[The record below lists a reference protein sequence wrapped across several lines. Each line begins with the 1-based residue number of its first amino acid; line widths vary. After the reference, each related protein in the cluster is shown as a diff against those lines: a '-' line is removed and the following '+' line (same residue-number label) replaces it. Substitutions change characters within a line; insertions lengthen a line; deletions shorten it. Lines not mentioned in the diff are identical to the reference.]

1 MRIDRRIKNGK
12 LSQTKPSK
20 GLLLLAEPFMADP
33 NFKRSVVFI
42 CEKQKSGSVGF
53 ILNRPMPLK
62 LSEAVEDI
70 VNFDATLYYGGPVQ
84 TDTLHFI
91 HNVPELEGSIKI
103 IEGLYWGGNFEA
115 LKAMINSGQVSPE
128 NFRFFLGYSGWD
140 MTQLD
145 SEMEENSWIAHPANA
160 AHVFKVKP
168 DKLWR
173 EVLVEKGGEY
183 AMMVNFPEDPSLN

>member
-1 MRIDRRIKNGK
+1 MENLRK
-12 LSQTKPSK
+12 LSDKKPSK
-20 GLLLLAEPFMADP
+20 GTLLLAEPFMLDP
-33 NFKRSVVFI
+33 NFKRTVVFL

-70 VNFDATLYYGGPVQ
+70 YNFDAQLYFGGPVQ

-91 HNVPELEGSIKI
+91 HNVPDLDSCIKI
-103 IEGLYWGGNFEA
+103 IDGLYWGGDFEA
-115 LKAMINSGQVSPE
+115 LKTRINSGEVKPE

-140 MTQLD
+140 MSQLD
-145 SEMEENSWIAHPANA
+145 NELQENSWILCPAKA
-160 AHVFKVKP
+160 SYVFNTQP
-168 DKLWR
+168 DILWKQ
-173 EVLVEKGGEY
+173 VLKEMGGDY

>member
-1 MRIDRRIKNGK
+1 MIKARKVNI
-12 LSQTKPSK
+12 TKPAK

-33 NFKRSVVFI
+33 NFKRSVVFL
-42 CEKQKSGSVGF
+42 CENQKSGSVGF

-70 VNFDATLYYGGPVQ
+70 YNFDATLYFGGPVQ

-91 HNVPELEGSIKI
+91 HNVPQLDGCIRI
-103 IEGLYWGGNFEA
+103 IDGLYWGGNFDV
-115 LKAMINSGQVSPE
+115 LKEMINSGKVKPE

-140 MTQLD
+140 MSQLD
-145 SEMEENSWIAHPANA
+145 TELAERSWIIHPATAN
-160 AHVFKVKP
+160 HIFKTKP
-168 DKLWR
+168 DKLWK
-173 EVLVEKGGEY
+173 EVLKEMGGEY